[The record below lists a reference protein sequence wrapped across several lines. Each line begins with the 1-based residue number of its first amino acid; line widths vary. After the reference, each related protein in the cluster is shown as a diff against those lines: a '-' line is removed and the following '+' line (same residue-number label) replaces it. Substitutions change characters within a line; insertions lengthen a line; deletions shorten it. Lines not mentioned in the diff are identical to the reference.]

1 VTPKEAIAYLRTY
14 YGGETKSKHCTAIRL
29 VVDEIDRLKA
39 ELAAEKDANELLRLK
54 ITEYE
59 TCYGGCGVTLP
70 GMIEAADMDGRTTAD
85 VAKEK
90 P

>member
-1 VTPKEAIAYLRTY
+1 MTSNEAIAYLRTY

-29 VVDEIDRLKA
+29 VVDEIDWLKA

-54 ITEYE
+54 VAEYE
-59 TCYGGCGVTLP
+59 TCYGGCGITLL
-70 GMIEAADMDGRTTAD
+70 GMIEADA
-85 VAKEK
+85 AKEK